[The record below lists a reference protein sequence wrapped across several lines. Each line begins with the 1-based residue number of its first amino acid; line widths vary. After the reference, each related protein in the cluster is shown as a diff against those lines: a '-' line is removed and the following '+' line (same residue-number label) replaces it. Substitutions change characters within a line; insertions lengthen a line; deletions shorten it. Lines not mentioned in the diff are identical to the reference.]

1 MHNSGPKVIAWE
13 LTRRCALRCK
23 HCRGSARDEAY
34 EGELSTDECKKVID
48 GIADYVKP
56 VLILTGGEPMT
67 RPDIYE
73 LARYAADKG
82 MRVVMAPCGHLITP
96 ETARKLKE
104 AGVQCIS
111 ISIDG
116 STPGKHDAFRG
127 VEGAYARTMEG
138 LQHAIDVGIQFQVNT
153 TVTKLNVDDL
163 PAILQRAIELGAI
176 TFDIF
181 FLVPT
186 GRAGA
191 LRDLEI
197 SPEQAERALQWAA
210 EMAQTAPIRVK
221 TTCAPHF
228 ARIVRQ
234 GPKSEAPAARPAC
247 HPGAAG
253 NGGHGHAQGHGGK
266 RPVSTGGCMAGQGFV
281 FISHQG
287 ILQPCGFL
295 DTASGDLR
303 KADFNF
309 QRAYEESQVFQDLRD
324 HARYEGKCGA
334 CEFVHVCGGC
344 RARAY
349 ELTGDYLAEEPQ
361 CTYIPRRTRPQEST
375 A

>member
-1 MHNSGPKVIAWE
+1 VIAWE

-23 HCRGSARDEAY
+23 HCRGSARDERY
-34 EGELSTDECKKVID
+34 EGELSTGECKQVID

-73 LARYAADKG
+73 LARYAADTG

-96 ETARKLKE
+96 ETAGKLKE

-116 STPGKHDAFRG
+116 STPEKHDAFRG

-138 LQHAIDVGIQFQVNT
+138 LQHAIDAGIQFQVNT

-163 PAILQRAIELGAI
+163 PAILERAIELGAI

-210 EMAQTAPIRVK
+210 EMAQSAPIRVK

-228 ARIVRQ
+228 ARLVRQ
-234 GPKSEAPAARPAC
+234 RPKAEASTLCPAA
-247 HPGAAG
+247 HGG
-253 NGGHGHAQGHGGK
+253 IEGHGQGHGGG
-266 RPVSTGGCMAGQGFV
+266 RPISTGGCMAGQGFV
-281 FISHQG
+281 FISHRG
-287 ILQPCGFL
+287 VLQPCGFL
-295 DTASGDLR
+295 ETPSGDLR
-303 KADFNF
+303 EADFDF
-309 QRAYEESQVFQDLRD
+309 RRAYEESRVFQDLRAHD
-324 HARYEGKCGA
+324 RYGGKCGA
-334 CEFVHVCGGC
+334 CEFLHVCGGC

-361 CTYIPRRTRPQEST
+361 CTHVPRRLESQEST
-375 A
+375 R

>member
-13 LTRRCALRCK
+13 LTRRCALRCR
-23 HCRGSARDEAY
+23 HCRGSARDEFY
-34 EGELSTDECKKVID
+34 EGELSTEECRKVID
-48 GIADYVKP
+48 GIAEYVKP

-73 LARYAADKG
+73 LARHAANTG
-82 MRVVMAPCGHLITP
+82 MRVVMAPCGHLLTP
-96 ETARKLKE
+96 ETACKLKE
-104 AGVQCIS
+104 SGVQCIS

-116 STPGKHDAFRG
+116 STPAKHDTFRG

-138 LQHAIDVGIQFQVNT
+138 LQHAIDAGIQFQVNT

-163 PAILQRAIELGAI
+163 PAILERAIELGAI

-197 SPEQAERALQWAA
+197 SPEQAERALNWAA
-210 EMAQTAPIRVK
+210 DMAETAPIRVK

-234 GPKSEAPAARPAC
+234 RPKAEAPAGRPA
-247 HPGAAG
+247 
-253 NGGHGHAQGHGGK
+253 
-266 RPVSTGGCMAGQGFV
+266 STGGCMAGEGFV
-281 FISHQG
+281 FISHRG

-295 DTASGDLR
+295 DTPSGDLR
-303 KADFNF
+303 KVHFDFR
-309 QRAYEESQVFQDLRD
+309 QAYEESCVFQDLRS
-324 HARYEGKCGA
+324 HERYEGKCGV

-361 CTYIPRRTRPQEST
+361 CTYIPRRSELQESVP
-375 A
+375 